1 LRQRLTR
8 NLCVALPLLAACA
21 PKDVPQVSRDTA
33 TSTPS
38 SVAAPGARTTA
49 PHVISVRA
57 TDYSFDAPREIPA
70 GMTTFRLANDGP
82 DLHHVQVVRLD
93 SAKTVAD
100 LEQSLKT
107 GGKRPA
113 WATSV
118 GGPNA
123 TAPKTEAN
131 ATLDMQ
137 PGRYALVCSVHGPDG
152 VAHVAKGMIQALT
165 VTPRRSGAV
174 VAMPPAADAV
184 LTLRDYAFD
193 LSTPL
198 RRGRQTIEVRTA
210 ANTQSHEVVL
220 ARLLPG
226 KTAEHLFAW
235 MTKGE
240 GSQPVTF
247 LGGVADLVPGVSNYF
262 TVDLAPG
269 EYVLLCVVADAKDGK
284 PHVMHG
290 MVRTVTIS

>member
-1 LRQRLTR
+1 LLQRLTR
-8 NLCVALPLLAACA
+8 ILCVALPLLAACA
-21 PKDVPQVSRDTA
+21 PKDGPGLGRDTA
-33 TSTPS
+33 TPSTS
-38 SVAAPGARTTA
+38 SAAAPGARTTA
-49 PHVISVRA
+49 PHVVSVRA
-57 TDYSFDAPREIPA
+57 TDYAFDAPTEIPA
-70 GMTTFRLANDGP
+70 GMTTFRLVNDGS

-100 LEQSLKT
+100 LQQALKSN
-107 GGKRPA
+107 GKRPA
-113 WATSV
+113 WATNV

-131 ATLDMQ
+131 ATLNME
-137 PGRYALVCSVHGPDG
+137 PGRYALVCSVHGPDD

-165 VTPRRSGAV
+165 VTPQNGGATL
-174 VAMPPAADAV
+174 ATAPTADAV

-210 ANTQSHEVVL
+210 ANTQPHEVVL

-226 KTAEHLFAW
+226 KTAEHFFAW

-247 LGGVADLVPGVSNYF
+247 LGGVADLVPGVSNYL

-284 PHVMHG
+284 PHIMHG
-290 MVRTVTIS
+290 MVRMVTIS

>member
-1 LRQRLTR
+1 MRQRLTR
-8 NLCVALPLLAACA
+8 ILCLVLPPLAGCA
-21 PKDVPQVSRDTA
+21 PKDVPEVSRDTA
-33 TSTPS
+33 TPSTS
-38 SVAAPGARTTA
+38 SAAAPGALSLA
-49 PHVISVRA
+49 PHVVRVRA
-57 TDYSFDAPREIPA
+57 TDYAFDAPTEIPA

-100 LEQSLKT
+100 LQQALKT

-113 WATSV
+113 WATNV

-131 ATLDMQ
+131 ATLNME

-165 VTPRRSGAV
+165 VTPQSGGATL
-174 VAMPPAADAV
+174 ATAPAADAV

-198 RRGRQTIEVRTA
+198 RRGRQTLEVRTA
-210 ANTQSHEVVL
+210 ANTQPHEVVL

-235 MTKGE
+235 MTKDE

-247 LGGVADLVPGVSNYF
+247 LGGVADLVPGVSNYL
-262 TVDLAPG
+262 TVHLAPG